1 MNGYDRLIQNNS
13 VRLEDILLAYDD
25 EEAGRVIG
33 DIRKKYP
40 NVQFRYKSDTVRRT
54 YGDDADAMLGK
65 IKSMGWS
72 EYEDAYTPLS
82 IEELKKSTDEGT
94 IGSVLKRAARLG
106 YPVQVNETTVR
117 ADYGDRADEIIAKFN
132 KRGWSVIPDKPPAPV
147 APVATPQQQPVQPM
161 QPKLVPPKPQFATAK
176 PTAGALPIEGVKL
189 GGISL
194 DPFAPQYQSVSQ
206 KPLVIN
212 EEPTLQER
220 MSAKYD
226 PAVIAR
232 DRFTAMQKDAE
243 GREDIDRIINW
254 IAAPVQVAA
263 APFSQLHEYSE
274 ERSLPGI
281 VQGLVA
287 TAVLPM
293 EALAGATDPQ
303 AWADVLRSTTF
314 TKVADEVARKKLVHG
329 ADYSLTW
336 DDWAEVAGKALEPS
350 ARLAAGILGASP
362 AFVQGAAMFELADGL
377 IKQAQQVAG
386 MTGPVDLQVKEGK
399 VGTGASATDIRE
411 RPLGGTIQGVGI
423 GLDMAFRKAGF
434 PAEFSQQM
442 GNLLGVGLVMGA
454 HRGLKRSVA
463 KMQDKVIR
471 KEMENDLSKR
481 LGFKVRIEDV
491 EAKANERM
499 AELEVGAE
507 QAKKYIEQVVEWA
520 GREIK
525 TPEEL
530 QRYTAELER
539 TRQADPIGYEAD
551 KFSRMSEEMQV
562 AKLESAVNREGE
574 AKIGELE
581 RFVERQARE
590 DAEAT
595 EALQLANEAFRRA
608 DEVKQQEVQRAEG
621 IGEKIE
627 GAGPQE
633 GLEGQAGG
641 RASLR
646 DIAENRME
654 AQEAAANQ
662 PPPEPVRPQAEVR
675 NEPTNK
681 PVVERLNKKVAEAA
695 EKADEF
701 RPDER
706 RLGAVANPW
715 AQQRLPE
722 GHILDADV
730 EISDPVVEQ
739 RFQDAKLNRRAPW
752 NERLQEKLLGMGK
765 TFTRQLTPLEPKR
778 DAFTQD
784 MFRQLQEVVPS
795 SMEQA
800 AQVITGFTAG
810 MGPKRYQIYRR
821 IVTLRD
827 LAADVNAGK
836 YEGTEIPFGFRDAD
850 HLNAEL
856 AGLEAKAQQLA
867 PDVVDAVNRR
877 KEYFDGLRDLM
888 IEQGMLP
895 EEARARTDYFH
906 RQVLEYYNAKQDT
919 IAEKS
924 KSTYAKIS
932 AQKRRTYG
940 SKDWNTDYLQSE
952 FEVLSNV
959 FAKLRS
965 RELMDRMIGQADI
978 RPQLELLAEQ
988 HNAANKGAGK
998 EVTWRDMLRQY
1009 PEYTVLQKVPGNAV
1023 FKANTL
1029 AESVLDQYFAG
1040 LREIEPGDVRIVAA
1054 MGAKHHEFAIPKRV
1068 VEAMK
1073 QFRAESTSAK
1083 GIIDGMAMKTQQAWK
1098 VWTLLNPERVIKY
1111 NLNNLSGDADIVF
1124 AYNPKI
1130 FKYALGAAADLWN
1143 WHIRKRAATPEILE
1157 AHQFGLAKASFV
1169 AKELPDINTNELY
1182 RLIQNPEDVKAHKRF
1197 TGLLKK
1203 VFVNSFTDFTQWRE
1217 DVLRLASYR
1226 HFKAELAEG
1235 KRPLGASRGVEMKQL
1250 YDAMDAGQMQ
1260 PNEIAAKLARELV
1273 GDYGNISQSGQYI
1286 RSRLIPFYSWM
1297 EINAPRYV
1305 RLIKNMPHEEAN
1317 LGKLGFVLGK
1327 NIVTKSGALML
1338 KANAIM
1344 ALANLY
1350 NRTVWPEEYAQLSDD
1365 QKRQQHII
1373 VGKNPDTGLIT
1384 TMRFQGALSDALEYF
1399 GGARTIDE
1407 LQKAWA
1413 GKQSIGDAL
1422 NEIPLGAFNKYA
1434 QGAMPFVKTAAE
1446 VGMGKSFYP
1455 DPLNPSPIRDRSRHV
1470 ARLFNLGSVYDY
1482 VMDVPSK
1489 NKPIWEDL
1497 KRLIFYSTDPG
1508 ESAYWAVRHK
1518 VWDHIEAITK
1528 ERPNISPSA
1537 KSNALYFYKQALKY
1551 DPDLAKKYLDR
1562 YFELGGTTAGIKKSL
1577 AAADPLAG
1585 IKERD
1590 REMFIKAMT
1599 PEEQRLVDEA
1609 YKYYHSNLSIEK
1621 QK

>member
-72 EYEDAYTPLS
+72 EYGDMYTPLT
-82 IEELKKSTDEGT
+82 IEELKQSTDEGT
-94 IGSVLKRAARLG
+94 IGSVLKRADRLG
-106 YPVQVNETTVR
+106 YPVQVNEATVR

-132 KRGWSVIPDKPPAPV
+132 KRGWSVIPDKPKVEPRQPQLVVPAPGQPLPG
-147 APVATPQQQPVQPM
+147 AEQLISAHGRGTGQMMPAHGQPVQP
-161 QPKLVPPKPQFATAK
+161 VPPKPRFATAK
-176 PTAGALPIEGVKL
+176 PTPGALPIEGVKL
-189 GGISL
+189 EGVSL
-194 DPFAPQYQSVSQ
+194 DPFAPQYQGIAQ
-206 KPLVIN
+206 KPVIVN
-212 EEPTLQER
+212 EEPTLQEK

-226 PAVIAR
+226 PVAIAR
-232 DRFTAMQKDAE
+232 DRFTAMQKDAD

-263 APFSQLHEYSE
+263 APFSQLHQYSD
-274 ERSLPGI
+274 ERALPGI
-281 VQGLVA
+281 VQGLVSS
-287 TAVLPM
+287 AVLPM
-293 EALAGATDPQ
+293 EALAGATDPV
-303 AWADVLRSTTF
+303 AWADVLRSTTY
-314 TKVADEVARKKLVHG
+314 TKVSDEVARKKLVHG
-329 ADYSLTW
+329 ADYELTW
-336 DDWAEVAGKALEPS
+336 DDWADVAGKALEPS

-362 AFVQGAAMFELADGL
+362 AFVQGASMFELADGV
-377 IKQAQQVAG
+377 IKQAQQIAG
-386 MTGPVDLQVKEGK
+386 MTDPVTLQVNKGK
-399 VGTGASATDIRE
+399 GGVEASETEMRE
-411 RPLGGTIQGVGI
+411 RPLGGTIQAVGL
-423 GLDMAFRKAGF
+423 GLEMVFRKAGF
-434 PAEFSQQM
+434 PAEFSTQI
-442 GNLLGVGLVMGA
+442 GNLLGIGLVIGA

-463 KMQDKVIR
+463 KMHDKSIR
-471 KEMENDLSKR
+471 KEIENDLSKQ

-491 EAKANERM
+491 EAKATERL

-507 QAKKYIEQVVEWA
+507 QAKQFVETMVSWA

-525 TPEEL
+525 TPEEMR
-530 QRYTAELER
+530 QYTADMER
-539 TRQADPIGYEAD
+539 ARQSAPAEYEVA
-551 KFSRMSEEMQV
+551 KSSRMSEEMQV
-562 AKLESAVNREGE
+562 A
-574 AKIGELE
+574 ELE
-581 RFVERQARE
+581 KMSKPQESKEAPR
-590 DAEAT
+590 AESIGAKT
-595 EALQLANEAFRRA
+595 EAVGE
-608 DEVKQQEVQRAEG
+608 EG
-621 IGEKIE
+621 RVEGPAGERI
-627 GAGPQE
+627 
-633 GLEGQAGG
+633 
-641 RASLR
+641 RLR
-646 DIAENRME
+646 DVAEDRLE
-654 AQEAAANQ
+654 AQEAAVNH
-662 PPPEPVRPQAEVR
+662 PPAEQVKPKIEAEVR

-681 PVVERLNKKVAEAA
+681 PVVERLNEQVAEAA

-722 GHILDADV
+722 GHIRDVDV

-739 RFQDAKLNRRAPW
+739 RFQDAKLNRRSPW
-752 NERLQEKLLGMGK
+752 GERLKEKLLEFGK
-765 TFTRQLTPLEPKR
+765 TFTRQLTPLDPKR

-784 MFRQLQEVVPS
+784 MFRQLQEVLPT
-795 SMEQA
+795 SMEQS
-800 AQVITGFTAG
+800 AQVISGFTAG
-810 MGPKRYQIYRR
+810 MGPKRYQMYRR
-821 IVTLRD
+821 IVMLRD

-836 YEGTEIPFGFRDAD
+836 YEGTEIPFGFKDAEQ
-850 HLNAEL
+850 LNAEL
-856 AGLEAKAQQLA
+856 ARLESNAQALM
-867 PDVVDAVNRR
+867 PDVMQKVQSR
-877 KEYFDGLRDLM
+877 KEYFDTLRDLM
-888 IEQGMLP
+888 IEHGMLP
-895 EEARARTDYFH
+895 EAARTRTDYFH
-906 RQVLEYYNAKQDT
+906 RQVLEYYNAKQASV
-919 IAEKS
+919 AEKS
-924 KSTYAKIS
+924 KSPYGKIS

-940 SKDWNTDYLQSE
+940 SKDWNTDYLQAE
-952 FEVLSNV
+952 FEVLTNV

-978 RPQLELLAEQ
+978 RPQLELIAEQ
-988 HNAANKGAGK
+988 RNAANKGAEK
-998 EVTWRDMLRQY
+998 AVTWRDVLREY

-1023 FKANTL
+1023 FKANSL

-1040 LREIEPGDVRIVAA
+1040 LREIEPGDVRTVAA
-1054 MGAKHHEFAIPKRV
+1054 MGAKHHEFVVPKRV
-1068 VEAMK
+1068 VEAMRQVK
-1073 QFRAESTSAK
+1073 SESTASK
-1083 GIIDGMAMKTQQAWK
+1083 GLVDDMALKTQQAWK

-1157 AHQFGLAKASFV
+1157 AHQSGLAKASFV
-1169 AKELPDINTNELY
+1169 AKELPDINANELY

-1197 TGLLKK
+1197 AGLLKK

-1250 YDAMDAGQMQ
+1250 YDALDAGQMQ

-1305 RLIKNMPHEEAN
+1305 RLIKNLPHEEAS
-1317 LGKLGFVLGK
+1317 LGRLGFVLGK
-1327 NIVTKSGALML
+1327 NIVTKSAALTL
-1338 KANAIM
+1338 KASALM
-1344 ALANLY
+1344 ALANIY

-1365 QKRQQHII
+1365 QKRQQHVII
-1373 VGKNPDTGLIT
+1373 GKNPDTGLIT

-1407 LQKAWA
+1407 LQKAWE

-1422 NEIPLGAFNKYA
+1422 NEIPLGAFNKYF
-1434 QGAMPFVKTAAE
+1434 QGAMPFVKTAFE
-1446 VGMGKSFYP
+1446 VSTGSGLYP
-1455 DPLNPSPIRDRSRHV
+1455 DPFNPSPIRDRARHV
-1470 ARLFNLGSVYDY
+1470 ARLFNMGSVYDY

-1497 KRLIFYSTDPG
+1497 KRLVFYTTDPG
-1508 ESAYWAVRHK
+1508 EAAYWTMRHK
-1518 VWDHIEAITK
+1518 VWDHLAGTNK
-1528 ERPNISPSA
+1528 NKD
-1537 KSNALYFYKQALKY
+1537 KSNALFFYKQALRF
-1551 DPDLAKKYLDR
+1551 DPELATRYLDR
-1562 YFELGGTTAGIKKSL
+1562 YFELGGTPDGIKRSVEKSS
-1577 AAADPLAG
+1577 PLGG
-1585 IKERD
+1585 IKDKD
-1590 REMFIKAMT
+1590 RNVFADSLT
-1599 PEEQRLVDEA
+1599 PEEQRLLAEA
-1609 YKYYHSNLSIEK
+1609 YKWYAANMEIKSIK
-1621 QK
+1621 